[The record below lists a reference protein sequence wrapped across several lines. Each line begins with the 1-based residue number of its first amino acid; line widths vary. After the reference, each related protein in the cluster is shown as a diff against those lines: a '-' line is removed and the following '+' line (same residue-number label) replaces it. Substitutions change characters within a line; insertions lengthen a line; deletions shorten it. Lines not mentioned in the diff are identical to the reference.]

1 MENIKFRNAN
11 EKDFVEFNKVYEKT
25 TYLGEQPFSFNPM
38 SAKEYMD
45 LVEQEGIILMEYADS
60 IIGYSIVKAFD
71 DGECIIKDVY
81 ILQEFQNKGLGRK
94 FVNFIEKTA
103 QEAGMNLISLMSA
116 TIETDEVWKKLG
128 YNSEDFSDKY
138 IKKL

>member
-38 SAKEYMD
+38 PAKEYMN